1 MTHKLVSGDLHA
13 GKCGLH
19 AGRHG
24 QASARSCG
32 GAGRGVECVYLNSAI
47 SLYAFVFLK
56 CVCVFLSTERT
67 SEVLLLASV

>member
-1 MTHKLVSGDLHA
+1 MQVSVACMQGGMVRPVLGDVV
-13 GKCGLH
+13 GPDV
-19 AGRHG
+19 
-24 QASARSCG
+24 G
-32 GAGRGVECVYLNSAI
+32 GVVYLNSAI